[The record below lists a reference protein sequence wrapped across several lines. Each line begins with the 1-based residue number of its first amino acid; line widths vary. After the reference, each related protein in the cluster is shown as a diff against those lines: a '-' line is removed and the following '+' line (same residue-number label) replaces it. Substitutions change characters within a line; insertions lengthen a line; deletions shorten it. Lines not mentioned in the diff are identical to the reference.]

1 MTIGTLNN
9 NVLKDILAGDIVTHI
24 NNTIVIT
31 PTELSIFLRGDID
44 KATLAF
50 KRGKKEIKKE
60 IKFKKFPL
68 LTKRKFILLDE
79 AVIAEDYF
87 LERNRNE
94 NLYLIH
100 SVKDGSLSEENGIYR
115 GLLIISVNGVYPKSL
130 EELFQTLK
138 SNKKVD
144 IIFKGWSSSD
154 NVLYDFQKIS
164 YFPENI
170 TFY

>member
-1 MTIGTLNN
+1 MHREKGLYTC
-9 NVLKDILAGDIVTHI
+9 HI
-24 NNTIVIT
+24 CGYRAS
-31 PTELSIFLRGDID
+31 LS
-44 KATLAF
+44 
-50 KRGKKEIKKE
+50 
-60 IKFKKFPL
+60 
-68 LTKRKFILLDE
+68 TKCSQCH
-79 AVIAEDYF
+79 
-87 LERNRNE
+87 E

-154 NVLYDFQKIS
+154 NVLYDYQKIS